1 MRTVDCRV
9 RSMAAAGALAAMTGA
24 LAGCGASGAAPASSS
39 SVPGNASTQAAST
52 QAASARVSRPAS
64 AGGGRGDAP
73 ADSPRPQTAA
83 AQGLRTSCRSV
94 VHIGDST
101 SDGLVL
107 PAYQPDP
114 RLRIAA
120 QYHRV
125 GVVRF
130 IPQVSGARSIV
141 ETWHGFPNAY
151 TVAEQMIRGGY
162 RGCWV
167 LALGTNDTADV
178 AVGSTVGLTARIDE
192 MMSLIGDYPVLWINL
207 KTLLSSGPYSEAR
220 MQMWNHALLHAC
232 LRYPEMRVYD
242 WAAVARASWF
252 IPDGIHY
259 TPQGYAERSRLIAD
273 ALALAFPATPPPP
286 ARLTTSDLQAWQTL
300 VHQGCLVY

>member
-1 MRTVDCRV
+1 
-9 RSMAAAGALAAMTGA
+9 MAAAAVLAAMAGA
-24 LAGCGASGAAPASSS
+24 LAGCGASGAAPAS
-39 SVPGNASTQAAST
+39 VAGHASTPAAST
-52 QAASARVSRPAS
+52 PAASARVSRPTS
-64 AGGGRGDAP
+64 AAESRGDAL
-73 ADSPRPQTAA
+73 ADNARPQAVA

-114 RLRIAA
+114 QLRIAA

-151 TVAEQMIRGGY
+151 TVAEQMIRSGY

-192 MMSLIGDYPVLWINL
+192 MMSLIGDHPVLWINL

-220 MQMWNHALLHAC
+220 MQMWNHALLRAC
-232 LRYPEMRVYD
+232 LRYPDMRVYD

-252 IPDGIHY
+252 ISDGIHY

-273 ALALAFPATPPPP
+273 ALALAFPETPPPP
-286 ARLTTSDLQAWQTL
+286 ERLTTSDLQAWQSL
-300 VHQGCLVY
+300 VHQGCLVQ